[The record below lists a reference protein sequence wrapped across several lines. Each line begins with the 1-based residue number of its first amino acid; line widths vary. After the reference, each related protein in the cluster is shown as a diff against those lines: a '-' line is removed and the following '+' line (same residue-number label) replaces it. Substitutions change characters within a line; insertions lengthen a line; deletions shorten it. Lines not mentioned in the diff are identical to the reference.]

1 MTAVATFV
9 MLVVFG
15 PPILIVSGLLI
26 LCGIGLFFSDGP
38 RRVRQTFECPVRHC
52 TVTADFAVPVGA
64 AQPSSV
70 VSCSAF
76 ADPTRVSCAQGCLDA
91 AVVRWTP
98 PVGLFGRWA
107 LISNGGVPF
116 AASTGPAPE
125 RPAKSAA

>member
-15 PPILIVSGLLI
+15 PPLLIVAGFLI

-38 RRVRQTFECPVRHC
+38 RRVRQTFECPVRHRA
-52 TVTADFAVPVGA
+52 VTADFAVPGGA

-76 ADPTRVSCAQGCLDA
+76 GDPTRVTCAQPCLDA
-91 AVVRWTP
+91 AVVHWTP

-107 LISNGGVPF
+107 LISDGVVPF

-125 RPAKSAA
+125 PPARNAA